1 MIEVSK
7 IKNLD
12 KAKKDQVKAQES
24 LLIAMK
30 SEDEKAIAEAMEE
43 FGNIIQENII
53 EQATAAATS
62 EFNDQRV
69 LADRG
74 GYVLTSQET
83 KFYNEVIANKGFAG
97 VEELVPATV
106 INRVFEE
113 LERDHELLKAIDFTN
128 TTATTEWILKN
139 GDVNPAFW
147 GKLTDAIKEK
157 LDEGFKVIKT
167 NLYKLSAFIPVAKS
181 MLDLGPTWLDKYVR
195 TVLAEAMAIALEEAV
210 VNGTGK
216 DQPIGMLKDLDG
228 AVTNG
233 VYPDK
238 TAKAITDFKPVT
250 LGKEVMYPLT
260 HDGKRKVTNVLLVVN
275 PSDYW
280 SKIFPATTFLTQS
293 GTYVYGVL
301 PIPATIV
308 QSVSV
313 PVGKMIAGVA
323 KDYFLGVG
331 STRQIEVAKELR
343 ILEDEDVYV
352 TKQYANG
359 QPKDN
364 DAFLV
369 FDISEINTEATT
381 DVTTP

>member
-1 MIEVSK
+1 MSK